1 MTASDRAPGA
11 HRFVAYSTL
20 TREPV
25 MAGVDAVRLLA
36 ETRQDPALG
45 YDSRFVEI
53 LDCGEDG
60 PDAGAVTLRLEAAR
74 EVYRTVY
81 RGRGTL
87 NRPGMP
93 AFPLVDLLPA
103 SPDRTALRSVAED
116 LGTLVERA
124 RMARQPRLASILDRA
139 LVQVR
144 AEIERLDAGSPVGL
158 DEGG

>member
-1 MTASDRAPGA
+1 MTAPDRDPGA

-25 MAGVDAVRLLA
+25 MAGADAVRLLS

-53 LDCGEDG
+53 LDCGEGG
-60 PDAGAVTLRLEAAR
+60 PDAGTVTLRLEAAR

-87 NRPGMP
+87 SRPGMP

-103 SPDRTALRSVAED
+103 TPDRTAVRSVEED
-116 LGTLVERA
+116 LSGLVERA

-139 LVQVR
+139 LVEIR
-144 AEIERLDAGSPVGL
+144 AEIARQD
-158 DEGG
+158 GGAPDDGG